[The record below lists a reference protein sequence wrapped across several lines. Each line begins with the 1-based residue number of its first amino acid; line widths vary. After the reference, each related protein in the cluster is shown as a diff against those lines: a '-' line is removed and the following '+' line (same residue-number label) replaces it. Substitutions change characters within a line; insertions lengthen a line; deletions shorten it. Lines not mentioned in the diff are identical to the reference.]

1 MFTRPLILLAA
12 ASGLLRADV
21 VTYTV
26 SPAAGGFSYQF
37 TLSNTG
43 TTGDTLFDL
52 FLSLPTEIANID
64 TNTIGTPMGWGDA
77 IGGLLFFGPDVSP
90 LTSFIEWVADFS
102 GAHDVAIGS
111 SRSGFSFTSADPVGM
126 PISFALNGSTTLSP
140 AEQITTVPEPVTL
153 ALLAAASLLL
163 PLARRIHC
171 GSGPLADLEL
181 RKLCSLNAASLLRAP
196 SEATQRA
203 HRHSLI
209 GRRFRAVPTQMP
221 TQLTAN
227 GPKLGVSAETLLL
240 KRKR

>member
-1 MFTRPLILLAA
+1 DSGRRRYREALAGGQLMFTRPLILLAA

-26 SPAAGGFSYQF
+26 SPAAGGFSHQF

-77 IGGLLFFGPDVSP
+77 TGGLLFFGPDVSP

-140 AEQITTVPEPVTL
+140 AEQI
-153 ALLAAASLLL
+153 
-163 PLARRIHC
+163 
-171 GSGPLADLEL
+171 
-181 RKLCSLNAASLLRAP
+181 
-196 SEATQRA
+196 
-203 HRHSLI
+203 
-209 GRRFRAVPTQMP
+209 
-221 TQLTAN
+221 
-227 GPKLGVSAETLLL
+227 
-240 KRKR
+240 